1 MKDIL
6 IYEGELT
13 ITPNLSEKELNFLN
27 TWQTLLSEKFFNISN
42 TEDSELK
49 LQYYKD
55 INEFI
60 GLPLDSKQLW
70 VLEFSFNPLIK
81 FEKDKIIV
89 KGEHTKGQIRDC
101 LLMYHHL
108 FLSTEPF
115 LKKYLPNLEFFQEH
129 NFSGIIQCEKFS
141 HKTGHTQWCYIAEQS
156 VIYSVNAKTIH
167 EYSTNPKKYPKI
179 DKEDKSEERINRYY
193 PKDSPL
199 MRFLALNVK
208 LKPKDIHIK
217 RAKI

>member
-13 ITPNLSEKELNFLN
+13 ITPSLSSKELDFLT
-27 TWQTLLSEKFFNISN
+27 TWQNLLAEKFFNLSN
-42 TEDSELK
+42 TEDNNLR

-55 INEFI
+55 INQFI

-70 VLEFSFNPLIK
+70 VLEFSFNPLIR
-81 FEKDKIIV
+81 FEKDKIVV
-89 KGEHTKGQIRDC
+89 KGESSKGQIRDA

-108 FLSTEPF
+108 FLSEEPF
-115 LKKYLPNLEFFQEH
+115 LKKYLPNLDFFQKH
-129 NFSGIIQCEKFS
+129 DFSGIIQCEKFN
-141 HKTGHTQWCYIAEQS
+141 HKTGHTKWCYIADNS
-156 VIYSVNAKTIH
+156 TIYSVNAKTIDD
-167 EYSTNPKKYPKI
+167 YMSNPKKYPKI
-179 DKEDKSEERINRYY
+179 NKEDKSEERINKYY